1 MWTNVGRVLSLLVLV
16 CASATLALSHKDAK
30 LTNYVYFDVEQ
41 GDQTLGRITLGLY
54 GETVPK
60 TVENFVALAQRGE
73 GRGYAGSKFHR
84 VIKNFMIQG
93 GDYTRGD
100 GRGGLSIWGR
110 SFPDENFEL
119 LHEEPGILSMVRT
132 PVVFL
137 TQANAGSDTNGS
149 QFFITTVKTPWLDG
163 RHVVFGR
170 VVDGMDVVKR
180 IEATQTSPYDK
191 PLEDVVIVDSGVL
204 TDVDATPGKDE
215 L

>member
-1 MWTNVGRVLSLLVLV
+1 MWIGVNRVLSVLVLV
-16 CASATLALSHKDAK
+16 CATATLALSHKDAK
-30 LTNYVYFDVEQ
+30 VTNYVFFDIEQ
-41 GDQTLGRITLGLY
+41 GDQTLGRVTLGLY
-54 GETVPK
+54 GDTVPK

-100 GRGGLSIWGR
+100 GRGGLSIWGK

-119 LHEEPGILSMVRT
+119 VHDQPGLLSM
-132 PVVFL
+132 
-137 TQANAGSDTNGS
+137 ANAGPDSNGS

-170 VVDGMDVVKR
+170 VVDGMHVVKA
-180 IEATQTSPYDK
+180 IENTATAAGDR
-191 PLEDVVIVDSGVL
+191 PLEEVVIADSGIL
-204 TDVDATPGKDE
+204 TNVELDSTKDE

>member
-1 MWTNVGRVLSLLVLV
+1 MWIGASRVLSVLVLV
-16 CASATLALSHKDAK
+16 FATATLALSHKDAK
-30 LTNYVYFDVEQ
+30 VTNYVFFDIEQ

-54 GETVPK
+54 GDTVPK

-100 GRGGLSIWGR
+100 GRGGLSIWGK

-119 LHEEPGILSMVRT
+119 VHDQPGLLSM
-132 PVVFL
+132 
-137 TQANAGSDTNGS
+137 
-149 QFFITTVKTPWLDG
+149 TPWLDG

-170 VVDGMDVVKR
+170 VVDGMHVVKA
-180 IEATQTSPYDK
+180 IENTATAAGDR
-191 PLEDVVIVDSGVL
+191 PLEEVVIADSGIL
-204 TDVDATPGKDE
+204 TNVELDSTKDE